1 MRLRRARGASQRVR
15 NPMRPI
21 RVFIV
26 DDSAQLAEM
35 LGELL
40 ADPGRVEIV
49 GSAGSVASAG
59 PAIAEAQPDVVVI
72 DLQLGDGNG
81 FEVAEAVRRLPG
93 GAAVEIVFLSN
104 HVAPEFTRRAAA
116 LGSRHFLDKSKDHG
130 TIVELVQ
137 QKVAERNS
145 GS

>member
-1 MRLRRARGASQRVR
+1 MQPV
-15 NPMRPI
+15 

-40 ADPGRVEIV
+40 ADPGRVDIA
-49 GSAGSVASAG
+49 GSADSVASAV
-59 PAIAEAQPDVVVI
+59 PAIAAARPDVVIV
-72 DLQLGDGNG
+72 DLQLADGNG
-81 FEVAEAVRRLPG
+81 FEVAEAIRGLPG
-93 GAAVEIVFLSN
+93 GDAIEIVFLSN
-104 HVAPEFTRRAAA
+104 HVATEFTRRAAA
-116 LGSRHFLDKSKDHG
+116 LGSRHFLDKSKDHS